1 LQLTWNNSSIDFSHI
16 DNKRL
21 LDDWE
26 WLIGTEM
33 TPILISSIGDML
45 LEDFSGSIYWL
56 NIGDGNLE
64 NVPQISTN
72 LKYST
77 CLQ

>member
-1 LQLTWNNSSIDFSHI
+1 MQLTCNNSSIDFSHI
-16 DNKRL
+16 DSKRL

-45 LEDFSGSIYWL
+45 LEDVSGSIYWL

-64 NVPQISTN
+64 NVATN
-72 LKYST
+72 IN
-77 CLQ
+77 